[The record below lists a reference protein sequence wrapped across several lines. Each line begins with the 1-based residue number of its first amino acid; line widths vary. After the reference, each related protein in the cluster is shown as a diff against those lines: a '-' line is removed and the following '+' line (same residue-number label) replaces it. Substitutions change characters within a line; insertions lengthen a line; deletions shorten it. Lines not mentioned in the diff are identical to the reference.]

1 MGSSGVVDEFNA
13 VSRESLYYRI
23 HKLAFGKD
31 WEYDYETFVHRGPA
45 MVRCILKRLQCVHDS
60 EGILLVEYSGVP
72 VLIYDCEVRIPVA
85 VHFAK
90 VRQSSDVQL

>member
-1 MGSSGVVDEFNA
+1 MGAASDVLCRA
-13 VSRESLYYRI
+13 
-23 HKLAFGKD
+23 LAWPCHNVKPKGCLRQNKIR
-31 WEYDYETFVHRGPA
+31 TPGRGPA